1 MFQIKA
7 PIQQRLRRFAV
18 VDRVPAEHFGFVRKT
33 PFCQCPVHRWK
44 ICCGMDQRICG
55 QRSKSLPLEFFFE
68 AGTVCSADRFL
79 RDDYQTPLAIP
90 AAAARSVNTV
100 FGIYSLAVAG
110 VGQSVITAPPGSC
123 SFEPFFLCQP
133 VN

>member
-1 MFQIKA
+1 
-7 PIQQRLRRFAV
+7 
-18 VDRVPAEHFGFVRKT
+18 
-33 PFCQCPVHRWK
+33 
-44 ICCGMDQRICG
+44 MDQRICG

-90 AAAARSVNTV
+90 AAIACSVNSV
-100 FGIYSLAVAG
+100 FGIFSLATTS
-110 VGQSVITAPPGSC
+110 VGQSVITAPTRSC

>member
-1 MFQIKA
+1 
-7 PIQQRLRRFAV
+7 
-18 VDRVPAEHFGFVRKT
+18 
-33 PFCQCPVHRWK
+33 
-44 ICCGMDQRICG
+44 MDQRICG
-55 QRSKSLPLEFFFE
+55 QCSKSLPLEFFFE

-123 SFEPFFLCQP
+123 SFKPFFLCQP